1 MRATMQTAATH
12 SSSSVFL
19 RGESLLQRHG
29 PHHAVSRTPEPREG
43 ERGGLAGHVAQSAG
57 AAGRRG
63 AMQRPRTAARV
74 PPPPTS
80 SPLAPC
86 CFCCRRR
93 WRVRA
98 PMIVTQKKELRL
110 LTPKY
115 CESISQTRRRPTR
128 TVDVRGPCC
137 LGLL

>member
-1 MRATMQTAATH
+1 M
-12 SSSSVFL
+12 L
-19 RGESLLQRHG
+19 LLLQA
-29 PHHAVSRTPEPREG
+29 AVAGEG
-43 ERGGLAGHVAQSAG
+43 
-57 AAGRRG
+57 
-63 AMQRPRTAARV
+63 
-74 PPPPTS
+74 
-80 SPLAPC
+80 
-86 CFCCRRR
+86 
-93 WRVRA
+93 